1 MTIHQEH
8 ETIRDPAAQPQGQP
22 CRRCGGP
29 LADDQ
34 RYCLNCGQRRAEAR
48 LPFLEVLEQR
58 YRSKG
63 EQAAAAPAAP
73 ARWQPTPLFAGAALA
88 VLGFA
93 LVLGILIGS
102 AGDDSPQQVAAAP
115 PQVISIAGA
124 TGAAAPVEEFTS
136 DWPEGKDGYTV
147 QLRALPKD
155 GTQVSAVNS
164 AKSEAQSQGAS
175 DVGALDSDDF
185 SGLDG
190 GNYVIYAGVFDSRKQ
205 AKKALN
211 KLKGSGGG
219 AFDGAKIIQ
228 VAAGGGLA
236 SEGDGDA
243 LSGKKKSATV
253 GKNQLKELQGLSP
266 EQYEKKAKKLPDE
279 TKLPGEAPPKD
290 NKKPGGGQGGG
301 DVIE

>member
-8 ETIRDPAAQPQGQP
+8 ETIRDPAAPPQGES
-22 CRRCGGP
+22 CRRCRGP

-63 EQAAAAPAAP
+63 EQAVDAPAAP
-73 ARWQPTPLFAGAALA
+73 PRWQPTPVYAGAALA

-147 QLRALPKD
+147 QLRVLPKD
-155 GTQVSAVNS
+155 GTQVPAVNS

-190 GNYVIYAGVFDSRKQ
+190 GNYVIYAGVFESRKQ
-205 AKKALN
+205 AKRVLN
-211 KLKGSGGG
+211 RLKGD
-219 AFDGAKIIQ
+219 FDGAKIIQ
-228 VAAGGGLA
+228 VSAGGGLA
-236 SEGDGDA
+236 SEGDADA

-266 EQYEKKAKKLPDE
+266 DEYEKKAKKLPDE
-279 TKLPGEAPPKD
+279 TKLPGKAPPKD
-290 NKKPGGGQGGG
+290 NKKPGGGDEGQ
-301 DVIE
+301 VLE